1 MDVFRSRTDR
11 PTAARSRTDDLL
23 ASAAGGTPAL
33 SVWRPSGVMAFGR
46 RDARDDGFDRAA
58 RIAESR
64 GYDPIERDVGGRA
77 VAYPGETLA
86 FAHAIPIDDA
96 SASITDRYE
105 RATETL
111 VGALRGLGADVLT
124 GEPEASFCPGEHS
137 IRVAGDGKLSGL
149 AQRVRAD
156 AALVSGCVVV
166 TPTDAGAIAAVTEP
180 VYDALSVRFDPAS
193 VGSVAAAGGPANPD
207 AVARAVE
214 DAFVDGPWGN
224 GRRRTGR
231 VADDR

>member
-1 MDVFRSRTDR
+1 MDVFRSRADR
-11 PTAARSRTDDLL
+11 PVSDRSRTDGLL

-33 SVWRPSGVMAFGR
+33 SVWRPPGVMAFGR
-46 RDARDDGFDRAA
+46 RDVRDDGFDRAA
-58 RIAESR
+58 QIAESR
-64 GYDPIERDVGGRA
+64 GFQPIERDVGGRA

-86 FAHAIPIDDA
+86 FAHAVPIAGA

-111 VGALRGLGADVLT
+111 IGALRELGADVVT

-137 IRVAGDGKLSGL
+137 IRAADGGKLAGL

-166 TPTDAGAIAAVTEP
+166 TSTDADAIAAVTEP

-193 VGSVAAAGGPANPD
+193 IGSVAAAGGPATPD
-207 AVARAVE
+207 VVARAVE
-214 DAFVDGPWGN
+214 DAFADGPWGS
-224 GRRRTGR
+224 GRCRTGR
-231 VADDR
+231 VEDGR